1 VLGAGQLVQLLRFLG
16 VAVRAALAVALFLAF
31 PAQAA
36 DWGVHQLFAMLAKD
50 RPGRA
55 TFQEKKFMALLDR
68 PVESSG
74 ELAFTP
80 PHTMEKRTLAPRAE
94 LVRVDRER
102 VTLERGGKRHSI
114 GLRENPSIAVLVESI
129 RATLAGD
136 LEGLV
141 RNYSVGL
148 EGAPKRWLL
157 TLRPLDT
164 ASQQI
169 VERIDI
175 SGAESRVT
183 TVEIRQ
189 ADGDRSVMT
198 VMPVPR

>member
-1 VLGAGQLVQLLRFLG
+1 
-16 VAVRAALAVALFLAF
+16 VRAALAVALFLAF

-114 GLRENPSIAVLVESI
+114 GLRENPAVAVLVESI

-136 LEGLV
+136 LDAIV
-141 RNYSVGL
+141 RAYSVAI
-148 EGAPKRWLL
+148 EGAPTRWRL
-157 TLRPLDT
+157 TLRPLD
-164 ASQQI
+164 AAAAQI

>member
-1 VLGAGQLVQLLRFLG
+1 MRRLVLALCLTACGA
-16 VAVRAALAVALFLAF
+16 ASAAEIS
-31 PAQAA
+31 AA
-36 DWGVHQLFAMLAKD
+36 QLFAMLAKE

-55 TFQEKKFMALLDR
+55 TFHEKKYLALLDR

-74 ELAFTP
+74 ELTFTP
-80 PHTMEKRTLAPRAE
+80 PDRMEKRTLLPRPE
-94 LVRVDRER
+94 RVTVDRER
-102 VTLERGGKRHSI
+102 ITLERGGKRHSL

-136 LEGLV
+136 LDSV
-141 RNYSVGL
+141 IRSYSVGL
-148 EGAPKRWLL
+148 DGSASRWRL

-164 ASQQI
+164 DSARI

-175 SGAESRVT
+175 AGEQARVK
-183 TVEIRQ
+183 TVEILQ

-198 VMPVPR
+198 VTPAAP

>member
-1 VLGAGQLVQLLRFLG
+1 VL
-16 VAVRAALAVALFLAF
+16 LAVLCLAL

-36 DWGVHQLFAMLAKD
+36 DFGVPQLFAMLAKE

-80 PHTMEKRTLAPRAE
+80 PDTMEKRTLAPRAE
-94 LVRVDRER
+94 VVRVDRER

-114 GLRENPSIAVLVESI
+114 GLRENPAVAVLVESI

-136 LEGLV
+136 LDTLV
-141 RNYSVGL
+141 RTYSVAL
-148 EGAPKRWLL
+148 EGTAPRWRL
-157 TLRPLDT
+157 TLRPLDP
-164 ASQQI
+164 AAMQI

-175 SGAESRVT
+175 SGAEARVT

-198 VMPVPR
+198 VTPVTR